1 MAKKNFYAIKAG
13 HQTGIFN
20 SWDECKRLVEGYPNA
35 KYKGF
40 STLKEA
46 QNYMNDSQEMCINED
61 DYVVAYVDGSFDA
74 ENMIYSYGCVVIL
87 PDGTIHE
94 FSGNGNNQENA
105 KLRNVTGEML
115 GAMFATRYA
124 MKQGYKGIDIRY
136 DYAGIEQWVVGNW
149 KAKTKLT
156 RKYTNAM
163 KEWSKDID
171 IAFTKVTAHTNVMY
185 NERADQLAKA
195 ALKKV

>member
-46 QNYMNDSQEMCINED
+46 QNYMKDSQEVCANGD

-87 PDGTIHE
+87 PDGTVHE

-136 DYAGIEQWVVGNW
+136 DYAGIEQWVVGSW